1 MGIGSN
7 AEVVEPSEQGI
18 VEPSIEQPDSIED
31 NLEYIRR
38 MKDRKMVIFDEPKEI
53 NTTNVFEILEVLG
66 NNKAIANDVMPLGMN
81 LAINFICPT

>member
-1 MGIGSN
+1 MGVVIGLACSYLVNNWNAVLMGIGSN
-7 AEVVEPSEQGI
+7 TVVVEPSEQGI

-53 NTTNVFEILEVLG
+53 NTTNVFEI
-66 NNKAIANDVMPLGMN
+66 
-81 LAINFICPT
+81 F

>member
-1 MGIGSN
+1 
-7 AEVVEPSEQGI
+7 
-18 VEPSIEQPDSIED
+18 
-31 NLEYIRR
+31 
-38 MKDRKMVIFDEPKEI
+38 MVIFDEPKEI